1 MAGYDPMDATSID
14 RPVETTAD
22 ALRDDLRGLRI
33 GIVQRVRYEG
43 ARRRPRRAL
52 SRRVSRSRSA
62 SARELVEVSLP
73 TADYGV
79 ATYYLIAPAECSS
92 NLARFD
98 GVRYGLRVEG
108 DDVRDD
114 VRSARAR
121 PASDPKSNAAS

>member
-14 RPVETTAD
+14 RPVEPTAD

-33 GIVQRVRYEG
+33 GIVREFDTKALG
-43 ARRRPRRAL
+43 DGHGRAL
-52 SRRVSRSRSA
+52 STPRIAIWSA

-98 GVRYGLRVEG
+98 GVRYGLRVDG
-108 DDVRDD
+108 DDVRAD
-114 VRSARAR
+114 VRSTRAP
-121 PASDPKSNAAS
+121 PASDPKSSAGS